1 MAVGSSVAGSR
12 GLNSSSLTH
21 GTSTHNR
28 TLVTKVKH
36 ILEYF
41 LLLENSNLKQN
52 MVERGTATIQ
62 LIQAGHEV
70 STGAYMDG
78 V

>member
-21 GTSTHNR
+21 GTSTHK

-41 LLLENSNLKQN
+41 LLLENFNLKQN
-52 MVERGTATIQ
+52 MVERGTATIP
-62 LIQAGHEV
+62 V
-70 STGAYMDG
+70 S
-78 V
+78 